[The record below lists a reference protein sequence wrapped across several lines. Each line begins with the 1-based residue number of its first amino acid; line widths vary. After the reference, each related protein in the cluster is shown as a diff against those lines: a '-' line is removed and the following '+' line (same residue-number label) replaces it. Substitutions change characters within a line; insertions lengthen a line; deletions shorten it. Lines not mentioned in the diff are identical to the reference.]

1 MGMDCELYPSAIAD
15 LETKG
20 LALKNRAQSLKDKLD
35 TIKNQFMSEIASA
48 VDENGKKMFS
58 NAEAREIELAKRLQ
72 EDGKYQSL
80 LNQLSDIENER
91 AENEIALDKIK
102 AEFSVERYKLRLRTA
117 EQIEQASKHF
127 VEGLKIVAGLGNLI
141 SQLAQQSPPI
151 KNTIDDID
159 FDDIEFV

>member
-1 MGMDCELYPSAIAD
+1 
-15 LETKG
+15 
-20 LALKNRAQSLKDKLD
+20 
-35 TIKNQFMSEIASA
+35 
-48 VDENGKKMFS
+48 MFS

-151 KNTIDDID
+151 KTPLMI
-159 FDDIEFV
+159 